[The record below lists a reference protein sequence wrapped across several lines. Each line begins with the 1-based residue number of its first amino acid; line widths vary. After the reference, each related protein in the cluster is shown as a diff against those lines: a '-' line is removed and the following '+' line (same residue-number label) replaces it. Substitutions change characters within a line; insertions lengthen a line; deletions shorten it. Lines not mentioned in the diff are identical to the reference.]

1 VAIYM
6 KFGDVNGD
14 VTTEGYKNWIELNSF
29 QFGVSRD
36 MSSGAHGATRE
47 SSAPS
52 ISEIVVTKLFDS
64 SSAKLY
70 QDSLAGN
77 LDTKVQIKLTTTT
90 KNKTETFLTYELTD
104 CGVSSYSLSSGGDQP
119 TESLSLNFLKIMLT
133 PTPLD
138 KSGQIKKGDVVSYDL
153 KQMIAS

>member
-6 KFGDVNGD
+6 KFGDVDGD
-14 VTTEGYKNWIELNSF
+14 VTTAKYERWIELSSF

-36 MSSGAHGATRE
+36 VSSGAHGAMRE

-52 ISEIVVTKLFDS
+52 ISDIVVTKLHDA

-70 QDSLAGN
+70 EDSLAGAF
-77 LDTKVQIKLTTTT
+77 DTKVEIKMTTTT
-90 KNKTETFLTYELTD
+90 KGSTETFLSYELTD
-104 CGVSSYSLSSGGDQP
+104 CGVSSYHQSSGGDQP
-119 TESLSLNFLKIMLT
+119 TESLSLSFLKILVK

-138 KSGQIKKGDVVSYDL
+138 KSGRAKAGDIVGYDL
-153 KQMIAS
+153 KLMKTQ